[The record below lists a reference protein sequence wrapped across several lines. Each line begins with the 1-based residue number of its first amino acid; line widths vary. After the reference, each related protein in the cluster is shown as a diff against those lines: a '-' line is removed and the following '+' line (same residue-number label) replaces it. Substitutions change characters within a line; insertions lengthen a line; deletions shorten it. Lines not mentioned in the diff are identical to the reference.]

1 MPLITLE
8 RVTKIYPPYF
18 RALNN
23 ISLSIEPGEFVLLT
37 GPTGAGK
44 TTLLKLIYR
53 EEEPTD
59 GEIFWEGLPYS
70 SLSYND
76 FLKIRRKM
84 GIIFQDLKLFEDLSV
99 YENIKLSLD
108 LAEISLPKK
117 RAEVIIYDYLERFDL
132 SLKANKKVKFLSGGE
147 KQKVGFIRAIIRDPD
162 YIIAD
167 EPTGNIDPLSIKEI
181 LSILKEL
188 NQKGKTV
195 LLATH
200 DPIIIQQVEAKEI
213 YLHKG
218 ELIPKC

>member
-117 RAEVIIYDYLERFDL
+117 RAKVIIFDYLERFDL
-132 SLKANKKVKFLSGGE
+132 SSKANKKVKFLSGGE
-147 KQKVGFIRAIIRDPD
+147 KQKVGFIRAIIKDPD

-200 DPIIIQQVEAKEI
+200 DPIIIQQAEAKEI

>member
-117 RAEVIIYDYLERFDL
+117 RAKVIIYDYLERFDL
-132 SLKANKKVKFLSGGE
+132 SSKANKKVKFLSGGE

-167 EPTGNIDPLSIKEI
+167 EPTGNIDPLSIKKI

-213 YLHKG
+213 HLHKG

>member
-1 MPLITLE
+1 M
-8 RVTKIYPPYF
+8 
-18 RALNN
+18 
-23 ISLSIEPGEFVLLT
+23 LLT

-117 RAEVIIYDYLERFDL
+117 RAKVIIYDYLERFDL
-132 SLKANKKVKFLSGGE
+132 SSKANKKVKFLSGGE
-147 KQKVGFIRAIIRDPD
+147 KQKVGFIRAIIKDPD

-167 EPTGNIDPLSIKEI
+167 EPTGNIDPLSIKKI

-213 YLHKG
+213 HLHKG

>member
-53 EEEPTD
+53 EEVPTD
-59 GEIFWEGLPYS
+59 GEIFWGGLPYS
-70 SLSYND
+70 SLSYSD

-108 LAEISLPKK
+108 LAEINLPKE
-117 RAEVIIYDYLERFDL
+117 RAKVIIYEYLERFDL
-132 SLKANKKVKFLSGGE
+132 SSKANKKVKFLSGGE
-147 KQKVGFIRAIIRDPD
+147 KQKVGFIRAIIKDPD

-167 EPTGNIDPLSIKEI
+167 EPTGNIDPLSIKKI

-213 YLHKG
+213 HLHKG
-218 ELIPKC
+218 ELISKC

>member
-59 GEIFWEGLPYS
+59 GEVFWEGLPYS

-117 RAEVIIYDYLERFDL
+117 RAKVIIYDYLERFDL
-132 SLKANKKVKFLSGGE
+132 SLKSNKKVKFLSGGE
-147 KQKVGFIRAIIRDPD
+147 KQKVGFIRAIIKDPD

-200 DPIIIQQVEAKEI
+200 DPIIIQQVEAKEV

>member
-23 ISLSIEPGEFVLLT
+23 VSLSIEPGEFVLLT

-117 RAEVIIYDYLERFDL
+117 RAKVIIFDYLERFDL
-132 SLKANKKVKFLSGGE
+132 SSKANKKVKFLSGGE
-147 KQKVGFIRAIIRDPD
+147 KQKVGFIRAIIKDPD

-200 DPIIIQQVEAKEI
+200 DPIIIQQAEAKEI

>member
-23 ISLSIEPGEFVLLT
+23 ISLSIGPGEFVLLT

-59 GEIFWEGLPYS
+59 GEIFWEGLPCS

-99 YENIKLSLD
+99 D
-108 LAEISLPKK
+108 
-117 RAEVIIYDYLERFDL
+117 
-132 SLKANKKVKFLSGGE
+132 
-147 KQKVGFIRAIIRDPD
+147 
-162 YIIAD
+162 
-167 EPTGNIDPLSIKEI
+167 
-181 LSILKEL
+181 
-188 NQKGKTV
+188 
-195 LLATH
+195 
-200 DPIIIQQVEAKEI
+200 
-213 YLHKG
+213 
-218 ELIPKC
+218 

>member
-1 MPLITLE
+1 
-8 RVTKIYPPYF
+8 
-18 RALNN
+18 
-23 ISLSIEPGEFVLLT
+23 
-37 GPTGAGK
+37 
-44 TTLLKLIYR
+44 
-53 EEEPTD
+53 
-59 GEIFWEGLPYS
+59 
-70 SLSYND
+70 
-76 FLKIRRKM
+76 M

-108 LAEISLPKK
+108 LAEISMPKK
-117 RAEVIIYDYLERFDL
+117 RAKVIIYDYLERFDL
-132 SLKANKKVKFLSGGE
+132 SIKANKTVKFLSGGE
-147 KQKVGFIRAIIRDPD
+147 KQKVGFIRAIIKDPD

-218 ELIPKC
+218 EIIPKC

>member
-1 MPLITLE
+1 M
-8 RVTKIYPPYF
+8 
-18 RALNN
+18 
-23 ISLSIEPGEFVLLT
+23 LLT

-53 EEEPTD
+53 EEDPTD
-59 GEIFWEGLPYS
+59 GEIFLEGLPYS

-76 FLKIRRKM
+76 FLKIRQKM

-99 YENIKLSLD
+99 YENIKLSFD
-108 LAEISLPKK
+108 LAGKNLAKK
-117 RAEVIIYDYLERFDL
+117 RMKVLIYEYLERFDL

-147 KQKVGFIRAIIRDPD
+147 KQKVGFIRAIIKDPD
-162 YIIAD
+162 YILAD
-167 EPTGNIDPLSIKEI
+167 EPTGNLDPLSIKEI

-188 NQKGKTV
+188 NQKGKTII
-195 LLATH
+195 LATH
-200 DPIIIQQVEAKEI
+200 DPIIIQQIEAKEV